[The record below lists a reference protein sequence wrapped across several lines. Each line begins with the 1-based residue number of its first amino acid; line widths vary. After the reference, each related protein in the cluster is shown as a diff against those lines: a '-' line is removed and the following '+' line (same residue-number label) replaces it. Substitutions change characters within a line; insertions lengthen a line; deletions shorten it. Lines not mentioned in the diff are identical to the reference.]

1 MVPTQCG
8 GFPDQGLVAQGHPQ
22 GQLSLLATHQ
32 RQKCRNI
39 LPGIQGD
46 SKGTYAWP
54 TARSPLH
61 KSCQTHQRLAHYFAP
76 PEEEHHTHH
85 QPRGE
90 IPHTRRPN
98 RLVPGCLKPGQQVCH
113 DPTPCWQQLFVF
125 VVQSNARPVWRQ
137 THPCPRACFGMNAP
151 ARCYPQKSNT
161 RNQASAEYKAAIE
174 ASGKTYKLVPPN
186 DHRRNMAKRAIQT
199 FKDHLVGILSGCASS
214 MPIHLWCQLLL
225 QVKHQL
231 LLL

>member
-1 MVPTQCG
+1 
-8 GFPDQGLVAQGHPQ
+8 
-22 GQLSLLATHQ
+22 
-32 RQKCRNI
+32 
-39 LPGIQGD
+39 
-46 SKGTYAWP
+46 
-54 TARSPLH
+54 
-61 KSCQTHQRLAHYFAP
+61 
-76 PEEEHHTHH
+76 
-85 QPRGE
+85 
-90 IPHTRRPN
+90 
-98 RLVPGCLKPGQQVCH
+98 
-113 DPTPCWQQLFVF
+113 
-125 VVQSNARPVWRQ
+125 
-137 THPCPRACFGMNAP
+137 MNAP
-151 ARCYPQKSNT
+151 ARCYPQTSNT